1 MYSKK
6 SGRAP
11 KGSVGIESFRGR
23 LRIRLP
29 RPLYD
34 GKQKYLS
41 TDLADSAL
49 NRKVVEA
56 KAKLI
61 ESDIALERFDY
72 TLLKYGKPKPPELAV
87 LEPLSLQSVKVIE
100 LWERYAADK
109 RSGLK
114 PKTQEKYD
122 NLTRLYRKLGDLTID
137 DPLMVKHKLEQVT
150 TIYRTKDGLMYL
162 AAACR
167 WGKKHRLVSSNPFE
181 GMAQALPKYRYQVEP
196 KPNAFTEEERD
207 RVVEGFRSD
216 RRKGMNYSHYA
227 PFVEFL
233 FRVGCRPSEAIGLQW
248 QHIAEDFGTIHFEGS
263 LVQIGNRRV
272 RSKGSKNNKT
282 RCIAVSRRVQA
293 LLMSIAPEDSRPTQL
308 VFPSRDGDSI
318 SYRNFSR
325 RAWARIVNPIK
336 SDTTP
341 YCCRDT
347 FITIQLIKGVSSA
360 VIAKWCDTSTQMID
374 KNYADKLKLSQIRPE
389 D

>member
-6 SGRAP
+6 PGRAP
-11 KGSVGIESFRGR
+11 KGSVGVESFRGR

-29 RPLYD
+29 RHLYG

-41 TDLADSAL
+41 TDLADTDI
-49 NRKVVEA
+49 NRRVVEA
-56 KAKLI
+56 KAKLM

-72 TLLKYGKPKPPELAV
+72 TLVKYGKPKPPQLTL
-87 LEPLSLQSVKVIE
+87 LEPIRSPSMKVIE

-114 PKTQEKYD
+114 AKTQEKYD
-122 NLTRLYRKLGDLTID
+122 NLTRLYKKLGDVTID
-137 DPLMVKHKLEQVT
+137 EPLIIKNKLEQIT

-167 WGKKHRLVSSNPFE
+167 WGKKHKLVSSNPFE
-181 GMAQALPKYRYQVEP
+181 GMAQELPKYRYQVDP
-196 KPNAFTEEERD
+196 KPNSFTEEERD
-207 RVVEGFRSD
+207 QVVEEFRSD

-233 FRVGCRPSEAIGLQW
+233 FCVGCRPSEAIGLQW
-248 QHIAEDFGTIHFEGS
+248 KHVSEDSGSISFEGS

-282 RCIAVSRRVQA
+282 RRIAVSERVRA
-293 LLMSIAPEDSRPTQL
+293 LLASIRPENPNPDQL

-325 RAWARIVNPIK
+325 RAWAKIVNPIK
-336 SDTTP
+336 PDTTP

-347 FITIQLIKGVSSA
+347 FITIQLIKGVPST

-374 KNYADKLKLSQIRPE
+374 QNYADKLKLSQIRPK